1 MLVEISICISVYRTE
16 PFLTGCLDSIPAAAG
31 SCHVEVI
38 VVDDGSIPPENS
50 PGSAVICREFQRRTG
65 IPVRH
70 FVHSRNEGLCE
81 ARRTAVRAATGAYIC
96 ILDSDDT
103 LLPGSLNILY
113 REVQETGGDIIHG
126 TADVVAPLGT
136 NVMYREQRQQLCS
149 LVHPGFLSGHEVF
162 RSWLVHKQ
170 HTGFLW
176 GKLIQRQL
184 SLKALEQIPSVF
196 CTMGEDTLQYFFIS
210 YHAGSYIGIRDSVYR
225 YRIETGV
232 SSRQKIDSL
241 DRWIQVCSAAS
252 VFTVLYTWVSE
263 QTSLSGISPL
273 TEDERIALQ
282 HRCRMFLV
290 DNIRQLRTVVV
301 PELQPDARDLLCD
314 YWGGDFVAQ
323 IEALLPER

>member
-1 MLVEISICISVYRTE
+1 MLVEISICIPVYRTE
-16 PFLTGCLDSIPAAAG
+16 PFLAGCLDSIPAAAG
-31 SCHVEVI
+31 SCRVEVI
-38 VVDDGSIPPENS
+38 VVDDGSVPPENS
-50 PGSAVICREFQRRTG
+50 SGSAVLCREFQRRTG

-96 ILDSDDT
+96 ILDSDDI
-103 LLPGSLNILY
+103 LLPGSLDILY
-113 REVQETGGDIIHG
+113 RTARETGGDIIHG

-136 NVMYREQRQQLCS
+136 NVMYREQRQQLCA

-176 GKLIQRQL
+176 GKLIQRQVYL
-184 SLKALEQIPSVF
+184 NALEQIPSVF

-210 YHAGSYIGIRDSVYR
+210 YYAGSYTGIRDSVYR

-252 VFTVLYTWVSE
+252 VFMVLYTWVSE

-273 TEDERIALQ
+273 TEDEQMALQ
-282 HRCRMFLV
+282 HRCRMFLA
-290 DNIRQLRTVVV
+290 DNIRQLRTVVM
-301 PELQPDARDLLCD
+301 PELRPAARDLLCD

-323 IEALLPER
+323 IEALLPEP